1 MNNDFDPNRIIK
13 ENNEIFMSLD
23 KLIAVTLNQIGIP
36 TVKPNDNYLDH
47 ATDTER
53 LRGKAI
59 NILTGGVSEKDYA
72 NRLALKLMT
81 ATDRIKIA
89 DISEIFP
96 GILIPSIELS
106 NKPNSAKLI
115 RDHFANLPFIKRPK
129 FAPIPMSAIQPKE
142 QQWLYKGLIPIG
154 CITVLSSDPGVGKTT
169 ILEDF
174 CARLSTG
181 RPLYGDTSAE
191 PPANIIFQNAEDPL
205 EQMTV
210 PRLEKMGADRSRIFF
225 IGSFN
230 NNGAP
235 VTFDNIDD
243 IDKLMSMIKPKL
255 MGFDPL
261 QAFIGSRVDMNS
273 MSNVRQVLSK
283 VAQLAEKHQC
293 AVVIVAHNNKGSEVS
308 ALHKTAGSIDIT
320 AIARSVLTI
329 LPDPEDTEVSVLCQ
343 VKNNIS
349 TRAKGIRFKIT
360 DGVVEYMGFTE
371 LTADEIKAIHS
382 SKTSSKIPAAR
393 NLINSMLGQKGYAD
407 AAEILALAKKQDIG
421 KTTIYNAKN
430 EMGLGSVTVGFAN
443 KKTYWYTHTNNDEQ
457 LVNYLKGS
465 ANNAN

>member
-1 MNNDFDPNRIIK
+1 
-13 ENNEIFMSLD
+13 
-23 KLIAVTLNQIGIP
+23 
-36 TVKPNDNYLDH
+36 
-47 ATDTER
+47 
-53 LRGKAI
+53 
-59 NILTGGVSEKDYA
+59 
-72 NRLALKLMT
+72 
-81 ATDRIKIA
+81 
-89 DISEIFP
+89 
-96 GILIPSIELS
+96 
-106 NKPNSAKLI
+106 
-115 RDHFANLPFIKRPK
+115 
-129 FAPIPMSAIQPKE
+129 
-142 QQWLYKGLIPIG
+142 
-154 CITVLSSDPGVGKTT
+154 
-169 ILEDF
+169 
-174 CARLSTG
+174 
-181 RPLYGDTSAE
+181 
-191 PPANIIFQNAEDPL
+191 
-205 EQMTV
+205 MTV

-225 IGSFN
+225 IRSFN

-293 AVVIVAHNNKGSEVS
+293 AVVIVAHNNKSSEVS

-329 LPDPEDTEVSVLCQ
+329 LPDPEDAEISVLCQ

-421 KTTIYNAKN
+421 KSTIYNAKN